1 MIQSEKVKL
10 GVTIILVGVFL
21 YMAAGALKR
30 IRLESARPTPS
41 AGNVSV
47 KPLADAAARSA
58 PALAL
63 YKRLEQQTAGMA
75 LGSDPFTHMPLG
87 AYTVKTVK
95 LTGILWDAHAP
106 RAIVAGKFLKT
117 GDRVGAITI
126 VSIQQDKVI
135 VSDGNRE
142 MELRLE

>member
-1 MIQSEKVKL
+1 MMQKEKVKL

-21 YMAAGALKR
+21 YVAVGALKR

-41 AGNVSV
+41 PGSV
-47 KPLADAAARSA
+47 PAKPLAFDAAQYVPEVS
-58 PALAL
+58 L
-63 YKRLEQQTAGMA
+63 YKRLKQQTAGMA

-87 AYTVKTVK
+87 AYTVKAVK
-95 LTGILWDAHAP
+95 LTGILWDARAP
-106 RAIVAGKFLKT
+106 RAIVAGRVLKA
-117 GDRVGAITI
+117 GDSIGAVTI

-135 VSDGNRE
+135 VNDGNRE